1 MRTSRRIAI
10 IGAGRVGATLG
21 RVLVEAGHRVD
32 TVVSRTKRSAQRA
45 VGFIG
50 AGQPVAIGR
59 LQKISADILLIAVS
73 DDRIGATVQ
82 SLLKMDVAA
91 KVALHTSGS
100 RTSAELAPL
109 RAAGLSV
116 ASCHPV
122 QTFGEPAIAIESVRH
137 AVFTI
142 EGDASAVRAAKQMVR
157 SIGALPIQIRQ
168 GSKSLYHAA
177 LVLASNHLAALA
189 AEALEL
195 LKKTGLNERD
205 ARRLLFPLLRGTVEN
220 LQRLTP
226 ARALTGPFV
235 RGDLQTIRK
244 NLEAIEKVSRAAA
257 ATYRVLGLHV
267 LRLAEEAGLSPAK
280 AREIA
285 KLIQ

>member
-1 MRTSRRIAI
+1 MGT
-10 IGAGRVGATLG
+10 TLG
-21 RVLVEAGHRVD
+21 RVFTEAGHRID
-32 TVVSRTKRSAQRA
+32 TVVSRSQRSAQRA
-45 VGFIG
+45 VRFIG
-50 AGQPVAIGR
+50 VGEPVALSKLR
-59 LQKISADILLIAVS
+59 DLRADVLLIAVS

-82 SLLKMDVAA
+82 ALLKINLAA

-100 RTSAELAPL
+100 RTSRELAPL
-109 RAAGLSV
+109 RSLGLSV

-122 QTFGEPAIAIESVRH
+122 QSFGEPQIALESVRR

-142 EGDASAVRAAKQMVR
+142 EGDLVAMRTARQIVK
-157 SIGALPIQIRQ
+157 SIGATPVDIREE
-168 GSKSLYHAA
+168 SKSLYHGA
-177 LVLASNHLAALA
+177 LVLASNHLAALV

-195 LKKTGLNERD
+195 LKKAGLPERD
-205 ARRLLFPLLRGTVEN
+205 ARRLLFPLLHGTIEN

-235 RGDLQTIRK
+235 RGDLATIRK
-244 NLEAIEKVSRAAA
+244 NLEAIGKVNRDAA

-285 KLIQ
+285 KLIR